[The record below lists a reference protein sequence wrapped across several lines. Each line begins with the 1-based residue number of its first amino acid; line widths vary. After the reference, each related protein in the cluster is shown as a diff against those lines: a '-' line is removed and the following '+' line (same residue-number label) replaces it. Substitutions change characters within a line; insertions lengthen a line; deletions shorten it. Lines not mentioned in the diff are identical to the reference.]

1 MLPVNF
7 VVDTTKDARTYA
19 NYRIFMTARLYDAD
33 SKEINSPGNYSD
45 FITYTLTRVNL
56 QGIS

>member
-1 MLPVNF
+1 
-7 VVDTTKDARTYA
+7 
-19 NYRIFMTARLYDAD
+19 MTARLYDAD
-33 SKEINSPGNYSD
+33 GKEINSPGNYSD

>member
-7 VVDTTKDARTYA
+7 VVDTTKDAHIYA
-19 NYRIFMTARLYDAD
+19 NYRIIMTAWLYDAD
-33 SKEINSPGNYSD
+33 GKEIHSPGTYSD